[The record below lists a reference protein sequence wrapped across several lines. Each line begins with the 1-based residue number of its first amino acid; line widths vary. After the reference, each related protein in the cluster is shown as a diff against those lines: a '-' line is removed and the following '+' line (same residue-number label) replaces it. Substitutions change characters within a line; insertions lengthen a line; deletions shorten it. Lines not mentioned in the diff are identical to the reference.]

1 MKAPILNT
9 TISAATL
16 ALASCSDPAEK
27 TTDATV
33 AESAPVA
40 TSSQDTTYSFTQ
52 NSAIGFVGSKVT
64 GSHEGG
70 FKKFSGHFVV
80 HNGTPEAGEFTIQM
94 DSTWSDNEK
103 LTGHLKAPDF
113 FDVEQ
118 FPVSTFEVTAFTRK
132 SDQQYELSGNLTLHG
147 ETKNITFPRSPR
159 PVTRSEYTPNSTS
172 TGKTSASSTRASPT
186 TSSATTWSSSST
198 SKPKPKPKPRPRL
211 PAAFHGSDHRSPA
224 SKSMRLLSVH
234 CPPFS
239 GATYSPARCISACC
253 NHSSQR
259 QP

>member
-147 ETKNITFPRSPR
+147 ETKNITFPTQ
-159 PVTRSEYTPNSTS
+159 VTQ
-172 TGKTSASSTRASPT
+172 TGDTVRVHAEFDINRKDFGIVYPG
-186 TSSATTWSSSST
+186 
-198 SKPKPKPKPRPRL
+198 KPDDLIRDNVVIKFDLEAKAK
-211 PAAFHGSDHRSPA
+211 AKAKA
-224 SKSMRLLSVH
+224 E
-234 CPPFS
+234 
-239 GATYSPARCISACC
+239 A
-253 NHSSQR
+253 
-259 QP
+259 

>member
-147 ETKNITFPRSPR
+147 ETKNITFPTQ
-159 PVTRSEYTPNSTS
+159 VTQ
-172 TGKTSASSTRASPT
+172 TGDTVRVHAEFDINRKDFGIVYPG
-186 TSSATTWSSSST
+186 
-198 SKPKPKPKPRPRL
+198 KPDDLIRDNVVIKFDLEAKAK
-211 PAAFHGSDHRSPA
+211 AKAEA
-224 SKSMRLLSVH
+224 
-234 CPPFS
+234 
-239 GATYSPARCISACC
+239 
-253 NHSSQR
+253 
-259 QP
+259 